1 MKHLAI
7 VAACVALISSC
18 ALAQVT
24 SLPSQDALAKA
35 EVGGKYQ
42 VLLDKISVPDDL
54 AIYGEFN
61 DWGFWPGTSWAGYTG
76 LPQGYWVYVYP
87 CWYIWERST
96 QPAPPFIDRRPLTFD
111 PPLEYPPVIFVPPPV
126 PDAELKALRDEI
138 AALKSELAALR
149 QELELL
155 EQQLA
160 RKK

>member
-1 MKHLAI
+1 MKHFAI
-7 VAACVALISSC
+7 GALCVALVSAGS
-18 ALAQVT
+18 LAQVT
-24 SLPSQDALAKA
+24 ALPSQDAVAKA

-42 VLLDKISVPDDL
+42 GLLDKIPVPDDL
-54 AIYGEFN
+54 ALYGEFN

-96 QPAPPFIDRRPLTFD
+96 QPEPPRI
-111 PPLEYPPVIFVPPPV
+111 EHPPVIFVPPPAA
-126 PDAELKALRDEI
+126 DAELEALRAEI
-138 AALKSELAALR
+138 ATLKTELAALR

-155 EQQLA
+155 KRQLA